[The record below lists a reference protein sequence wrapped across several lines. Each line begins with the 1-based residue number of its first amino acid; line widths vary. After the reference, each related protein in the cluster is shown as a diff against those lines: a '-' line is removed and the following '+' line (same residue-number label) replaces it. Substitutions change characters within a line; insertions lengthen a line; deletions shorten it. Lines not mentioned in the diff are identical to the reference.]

1 MSHSNEDAA
10 TNGTMQQKRNIQ
22 IIEWEDLDKRKFY
35 SFGVFI
41 TLSIRATVYPA
52 TLIRTRLQVQ
62 RGKSL
67 YSGTFD
73 AFVKI
78 LRAEGVRGL
87 YRGFMVNTFTI
98 ISGQA
103 YITTYELVRKYVSNY
118 SDDNTVKSL
127 VAGGAASLVAQ
138 SITVPIDVVS
148 QQLMMQG
155 QGEHLSRFRLH
166 SKSETGKPKRVF
178 GQTRSIV
185 TQIFA
190 ADGLPGFYRGA
201 VASLLTYIPNSA
213 VWWPFYHFYAEQL
226 SNLAPS
232 DCPHIVL
239 QAMAGPLAAATA
251 STVTNPM
258 DVVRARVQVEGRTSI
273 IDTFRQLIR
282 DEGVWGLTKGLSA
295 RIISSTPTAIVMVV
309 GYETLKKV
317 SLRPEL
323 VDSRHW

>member
-1 MSHSNEDAA
+1 
-10 TNGTMQQKRNIQ
+10 MQQKRNIQ

-35 SFGVFI
+35 SFGLFM
-41 TLSIRATVYPA
+41 TMTIRATVYPA

-62 RGKSL
+62 KGKSL
-67 YSGTFD
+67 YTGTYD
-73 AFVKI
+73 AFRKI
-78 LRAEGVRGL
+78 LRTEGLRGL
-87 YRGFMVNTFTI
+87 YRGFMVTTFTL

-103 YITTYELVRKYVSNY
+103 YITTYELVRKYVSSY
-118 SDDNTVKSL
+118 SKDNTLKSL
-127 VAGGAASLVAQ
+127 VAGGSASLVAQ

-155 QGEHLSRFRLH
+155 QGEHLTRFRV
-166 SKSETGKPKRVF
+166 KPKTLSGAKHSVFF
-178 GQTRSIV
+178 GQTRDIIG
-185 TQIFA
+185 QIFA
-190 ADGLPGFYRGA
+190 ADGIRGFYRGY

-226 SNLAPS
+226 SKMAPS
-232 DCPHIVL
+232 NCPHLVL

-258 DVVRARVQVEGRTSI
+258 DVIRARVQVEGRTSVI
-273 IDTFRQLIR
+273 ETFNQLIR
-282 DEGVWGLTKGLSA
+282 EEGFWGLTKGLSA
-295 RIISSTPTAIVMVV
+295 RIISSAPTAIVMVV
-309 GYETLKKV
+309 GYETLKKL

>member
-1 MSHSNEDAA
+1 
-10 TNGTMQQKRNIQ
+10 MQQKRNIQ

-35 SFGVFI
+35 SFGIFM
-41 TLSIRATVYPA
+41 TMSIRATVYPA

-73 AFVKI
+73 AFFKI
-78 LRAEGVRGL
+78 LRAEGVQGL
-87 YRGFMVNTFTI
+87 YRGFMVNTFTL

-103 YITTYELVRKYVSNY
+103 YITTYELVRKYVSQY
-118 SDDNTVKSL
+118 SEDNTVKSL
-127 VAGGAASLVAQ
+127 VAGGSASLVAQ

-155 QGEHLSRFRLH
+155 EGQHLTRFRLTTD
-166 SKSETGKPKRVF
+166 SETGKSRKFF
-178 GQTRSIV
+178 GQTRNIV
-185 TQIFA
+185 AQIFA
-190 ADGLPGFYRGA
+190 ADGFRGFYRGY

-226 SNLAPS
+226 SKLAPS
-232 DCPHIVL
+232 DCPHLVL

-258 DVVRARVQVEGRTSI
+258 DVVRARVQVEGRTSVI
-273 IDTFRQLIR
+273 ETFRQLIKE
-282 DEGVWGLTKGLSA
+282 EGFWGLTKGLSA

-309 GYETLKKV
+309 GYETLKKL

>member
-1 MSHSNEDAA
+1 
-10 TNGTMQQKRNIQ
+10 MQQKRNIQ

-35 SFGVFI
+35 SFGVFM
-41 TLSIRATVYPA
+41 TMAIRATVYPA

-62 RGKSL
+62 KGKSL
-67 YSGTFD
+67 YAGTYD
-73 AFVKI
+73 AFLKI
-78 LRAEGVRGL
+78 LRAEGLRGL
-87 YRGFMVNTFTI
+87 YRGFMVNTFTL

-118 SDDNTVKSL
+118 SKDNTLKSL
-127 VAGGAASLVAQ
+127 VAGGSASLVAQ
-138 SITVPIDVVS
+138 SITVPIDVIS

-155 QGEHLSRFRLH
+155 QGEHLSRFKTASGARHPL
-166 SKSETGKPKRVF
+166 SF
-178 GQTRSIV
+178 GQSRDIIA
-185 TQIFA
+185 QIFA
-190 ADGLPGFYRGA
+190 ADGIRGFYRGY

-226 SNLAPS
+226 SKMAPS
-232 DCPHIVL
+232 DCPHLVL
-239 QAMAGPLAAATA
+239 QAVAGPLAAATA

-273 IDTFRQLIR
+273 FETFNQLIR
-282 DEGVWGLTKGLSA
+282 EEGFWGMTKGLSA

-309 GYETLKKV
+309 GYETLKKL

>member
-1 MSHSNEDAA
+1 
-10 TNGTMQQKRNIQ
+10 MQQKRNIQ

-35 SFGVFI
+35 SFGVFM
-41 TLSIRATVYPA
+41 TMTIRATVYPA

-62 RGKSL
+62 RGTSL
-67 YSGTFD
+67 YGGTLD

-87 YRGFMVNTFTI
+87 YRGFMVNSLTL

-103 YITTYELVRKYVSNY
+103 YITTYELVRRHVSQY
-118 SDDNTVKSL
+118 TEDNTMKSL
-127 VAGGAASLVAQ
+127 VAGGSASLVAQ

-155 QGEHLSRFRLH
+155 QGAHLSRFQLNTTT
-166 SKSETGKPKRVF
+166 ETGKRKVLF
-178 GQTRSIV
+178 GQTRKIMSLIY
-185 TQIFA
+185 A
-190 ADGLPGFYRGA
+190 ADGCRGFYRGYA
-201 VASLLTYIPNSA
+201 ASLITYIPNSA

-226 SNLAPS
+226 SKLAPS
-232 DCPHIVL
+232 DCPHLVL
-239 QAMAGPLAAATA
+239 QGIAGPLAAATA

-258 DVVRARVQVEGRTSI
+258 DVVRARVQVEGRSSVI
-273 IDTFRQLIR
+273 ETFRQLIR
-282 DEGVWGLTKGLSA
+282 EEGCWGLTKGLSA

-309 GYETLKKV
+309 GYETLKRM